1 MKYIIKGAFE
11 TNRPMTEK
19 EREDILN
26 TLQLQ
31 LDEPWVEQEDG
42 QWDDSEFTITESK
55 LEIEEVW

>member
-1 MKYIIKGAFE
+1 MRYIIKGTFE

-42 QWDDSEFTITESK
+42 QWDDSEFTIIESK
-55 LEIEEVW
+55 LEMEEVW

>member
-1 MKYIIKGAFE
+1 MKYIIKGTFE

-42 QWDDSEFTITESK
+42 QWDDSEFTIIESK
-55 LEIEEVW
+55 LEMEEVW

>member
-1 MKYIIKGAFE
+1 MKYIIKGTFE

-55 LEIEEVW
+55 LEMEEVW